1 LPGAGRACNLPPPV
15 HPFDTA
21 ERGVGP
27 SRAASSI
34 TLALLMPM
42 RESAPV
48 LLPHP
53 WLAIAPLYPGGFF
66 PPFGPGGG
74 EMLAQAAAARLA
86 TDWRAARCAA
96 EHAAAQAMEAGSGDA
111 DALLE
116 LAGVAI
122 LSGHVDESEA
132 LYRRMVDGDGGRTPP
147 HRALVG
153 VAVAAG
159 VRGEYAA
166 ALQAIDA
173 ADAAG
178 GTREDAD
185 AVVLLANRSA
195 ALLGLGRLWEAER
208 AGADALRAGR
218 RMKSEHQAA
227 VGGFAAGLAHL
238 ARGRANEART
248 RLADCARAF
257 TRAGD
262 VLRQVQCHHLL
273 GEISYD
279 GEDPIRAGSHYRD
292 ALAVARPAGAT
303 GTVEL
308 LTLRF
313 EHR

>member
-1 LPGAGRACNLPPPV
+1 
-15 HPFDTA
+15 
-21 ERGVGP
+21 
-27 SRAASSI
+27 
-34 TLALLMPM
+34 MPQ
-42 RESAPV
+42 SAPV

-66 PPFGPGGG
+66 PPLRAAAG
-74 EMLAQAAAARLA
+74 EGMLSQAAAARLA

-116 LAGVAI
+116 LAGVAL
-122 LSGHVDESEA
+122 LSGHADEAEG
-132 LYRRMVDGDGGRTPP
+132 LYRRMLDGDGGQPVRF
-147 HRALVG
+147 RALVG
-153 VAVAAG
+153 LAATAG
-159 VRGEYAA
+159 VRGDHAA
-166 ALQAIDA
+166 ALQAA
-173 ADAAG
+173 EAAG
-178 GTREDAD
+178 GARDDAD
-185 AVVLLANRSA
+185 AVALLVNRSA

-218 RMKSEHQAA
+218 RMKDDHQAA

-248 RLADCARAF
+248 RLADSARAF
-257 TRAGD
+257 ARAGD

-273 GEISYD
+273 GEIAYD

-292 ALAVARPAGAT
+292 GLALARASGAV